1 MMDETPKSEPRAAGP
16 GEIPPGAWL
25 AGCEPVVN
33 RLYARSRAAGWKL
46 AREKF
51 AAALE
56 RSARWR
62 FPGEPPSPRQAEEYL
77 GALHLEDLA
86 LACAC
91 AEGSE
96 PAWEAFVAA
105 YRSPLRR
112 AAAAILRSA
121 ADSANAAE
129 LADSLFADLYGW
141 TDAERGRRSLFRWY
155 NGRSKLST
163 WLRTVLAQRHVDSLR
178 RCRRFES
185 LDEDGAEERLAQRQD
200 CVPADP
206 PDPHRQRYLDL
217 LSRGL
222 HGAIRALAPGD
233 RARLL
238 DYYLSGHT
246 LAELARA
253 RSEHEATASR
263 KLERIRRELRTVVVR
278 TLREPPASMDE
289 AQIALCFEYALE
301 DWPLDLRALLEEKSG
316 P

>member
-1 MMDETPKSEPRAAGP
+1 MSESPKSETRAAAP
-16 GEIPPGAWL
+16 ETIPAGGWL
-25 AGCEPVVN
+25 AGCEPLLN
-33 RLYARSRAAGWKL
+33 RLYARSRAANWNL
-46 AREKF
+46 ARENL

-77 GALHLEDLA
+77 AALHLEDLA

-96 PAWEAFVAA
+96 AAWEAFVAA

-121 ADSANAAE
+121 ADSPDTAE

-141 TDAERGRRSLFRWY
+141 KDAEGGRQSLFRWY
-155 NGRSKLST
+155 HGRSKLST
-163 WLRTVLAQRHVDSLR
+163 WLRTVLAQRHVNSIR
-178 RCRRFES
+178 RSRRFES
-185 LDEDGAEERLAQRQD
+185 LDEEGAEERVVQRQD
-200 CVPADP
+200 CAPADP
-206 PDPHRQRYLDL
+206 PDPHRRRYLEL

-222 HGAIRALAPGD
+222 NGAIRALAPAD

-246 LAELARA
+246 LADMARA

-278 TLREPPASMDE
+278 TLREPPASLDD
-289 AQIALCFEYALE
+289 AQIALCFEYALQ
-301 DWPLDLRALLEEKSG
+301 DWPFDLRALLEEKSG